1 MALCETYKGNW
12 ISVQMSDSLL
22 SPQFSND
29 DGWHTFQ
36 KDGSYQLVCARDM
49 NYFAESVEKGAF
61 KRGLMRGILIDGFS
75 LHKPLPHC

>member
-36 KDGSYQLVCARDM
+36 KDGSYQLVCARAM
-49 NYFAESVEKGAF
+49 NYCAESVENYQRLGPFIWSQKSHQNSKKNF
-61 KRGLMRGILIDGFS
+61 
-75 LHKPLPHC
+75 